1 MTEAALTRSSFV
13 GGTPPRFAAQAFDM
27 AVGDVAV
34 VDNGTG
40 AIIIRL
46 DGITAP
52 DPENPQTA
60 AQKQAAAKNAAAGIS
75 QDIFDAF
82 AGAVQ
87 SRTDVV
93 INQSAINAVNA
104 QFQ

>member
-1 MTEAALTRSSFV
+1 
-13 GGTPPRFAAQAFDM
+13 M

-52 DPENPQTA
+52 DPEDPQTA
-60 AQKQAAAKNAAAGIS
+60 AQKQAAAENAAAGIS

-82 AGAVQ
+82 AAAMQ